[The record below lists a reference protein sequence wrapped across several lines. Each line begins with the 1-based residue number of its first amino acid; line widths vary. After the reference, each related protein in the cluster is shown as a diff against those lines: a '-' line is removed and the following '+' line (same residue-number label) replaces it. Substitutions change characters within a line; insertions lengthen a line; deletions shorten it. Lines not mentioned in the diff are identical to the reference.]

1 MTDVVEFQ
9 LGKELYALDI
19 EIAREVVDMMPI
31 TPLPRSPP
39 YIAGVINLRGEI
51 TSIVDLG
58 TLLGLGAD
66 QAAEGKKIIV
76 LLCGAEETPIGIIV
90 DDVSRVI
97 SISRD
102 EVASLDEG
110 THAKEGSYIRGIIR
124 KASDSDGEKKE
135 LVIWLDILS
144 ALQEQTALV
153 G

>member
-9 LGKELYALDI
+9 IGGELYALDI

-58 TLLGLGAD
+58 TLLELGAD
-66 QAAEGKKIIV
+66 SAAEGKKIIV
-76 LLCGAEETPIGIIV
+76 LLCGEEEMPIGIIV

-97 SISRD
+97 SISPD
-102 EVASLDEG
+102 EVASLGEG
-110 THAKEGSYIRGIIR
+110 TQVKDGSYIRGIIR
-124 KASDSDGEKKE
+124 KASENDEEKKE
-135 LVIWLDILS
+135 LVIWLDMQS
-144 ALQEQTALV
+144 ALREQTTLV
-153 G
+153 T